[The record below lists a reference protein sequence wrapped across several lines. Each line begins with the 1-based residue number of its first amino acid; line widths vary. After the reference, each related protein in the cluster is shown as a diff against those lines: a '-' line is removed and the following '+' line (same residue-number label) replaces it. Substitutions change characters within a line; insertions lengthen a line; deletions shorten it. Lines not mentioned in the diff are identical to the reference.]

1 MISIEQKKN
10 VITVMQLPS
19 NRRVILIQKV
29 LGMFNN

>member
-1 MISIEQKKN
+1 MISIEQKK
-10 VITVMQLPS
+10 VIKVMQLPS